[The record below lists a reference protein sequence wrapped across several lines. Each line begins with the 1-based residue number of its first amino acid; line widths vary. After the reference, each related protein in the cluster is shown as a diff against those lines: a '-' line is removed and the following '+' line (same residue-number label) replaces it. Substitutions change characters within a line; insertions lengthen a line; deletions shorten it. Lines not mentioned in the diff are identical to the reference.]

1 MTTKGNMGHKKGKY
15 RYPNYTKEQLR
26 QLGSIAKIAR
36 ADFIDSLHLS
46 NEQRSV
52 VKKYKLKYKK

>member
-1 MTTKGNMGHKKGKY
+1 MGHKKGKY
-15 RYPNYTKEQLR
+15 RYRNYTKEQLR

>member
-1 MTTKGNMGHKKGKY
+1 MSHKHSKH
-15 RYPNYTKEQLR
+15 RYNNYTKEQLR
-26 QLGSIAKIAR
+26 QLGSIARIAR
-36 ADFIDSLHLS
+36 EDFIDSLHLT

>member
-1 MTTKGNMGHKKGKY
+1 MSHKNNKY
-15 RYPNYTKEQLR
+15 HYRNYTKEQLK

-36 ADFIDSLHLS
+36 EDFIDSLHLS

-52 VKKYKLKYKK
+52 VKKYKLKHKK